1 MPVRIFP
8 KFETP
13 TDGLAADAQTGFA
26 LARVIEAHP
35 ALIPLL
41 DFCAVD
47 PLQIA
52 VEVGMVYPY
61 EEGGLDDLDDL
72 EFEPMEWFEP
82 VAGLAAVERAIA
94 AVRDTPHSLAAAIYD
109 PSLRPADVLA
119 DLEAIRAL
127 LQAALQHETRFHF
140 IQGDGI

>member
-1 MPVRIFP
+1 MPARIYP
-8 KFETP
+8 VLETAIP
-13 TDGLAADAQTGFA
+13 GLPAAPAAGFA
-26 LARVIEAHP
+26 LARVVEAHP
-35 ALIPLL
+35 ILSHLL

-47 PLQIA
+47 PHQIA

-94 AVRDTPHSLAAAIYD
+94 AVRDTPESLAAAIYD

-119 DLEAIRAL
+119 DLEAIHAL

>member
-1 MPVRIFP
+1 MPARFYPVLEAPIA
-8 KFETP
+8 
-13 TDGLAADAQTGFA
+13 GLSADPAAGFA
-26 LARVIEAHP
+26 LARVVEAHP
-35 ALIPLL
+35 VLAPLL

-47 PLQIA
+47 PHQIA

-82 VAGLAAVERAIA
+82 APGLAAVERAIR
-94 AVRDTPHSLAAAIYD
+94 AVRDDPQSLAAAIYD
-109 PSLRPADVLA
+109 PGLRSADVLA
-119 DLEAIRAL
+119 DLEAIKAL

-140 IQGDGI
+140 VQEG

>member
-1 MPVRIFP
+1 MPARIFP
-8 KFETP
+8 EFETP
-13 TDGLAADAQTGFA
+13 TDGLAADAQMGFA

-61 EEGGLDDLDDL
+61 EEGGLDDLGDID
-72 EFEPMEWFEP
+72 FGPFEWFEP
-82 VAGLAAVERAIA
+82 VAGLAALERATA
-94 AVRDTPHSLAAAIYD
+94 AVRDNPESLAAAIYD
-109 PSLRPADVLA
+109 PTLRPADVLS
-119 DLEAIRAL
+119 DLDAL
-127 LQAALQHETRFHF
+127 TLALQAALQQETRFHLV
-140 IQGDGI
+140 QDA

>member
-1 MPVRIFP
+1 MPARIYP
-8 KFETP
+8 VLEAP
-13 TDGLAADAQTGFA
+13 AGLPIDMTVGFA
-26 LARVIEAHP
+26 LARVVEAHP
-35 ALIPLL
+35 ALAPLL

-61 EEGGLDDLDDL
+61 EEGGLDDLGDIDFGL
-72 EFEPMEWFEP
+72 LEWFEP

-94 AVRDTPHSLAAAIYD
+94 AVRDAPQSLAAAIYD

-119 DLEAIRAL
+119 DLEAIDAL
-127 LQAALQHETRFHF
+127 LQAARQHETRFHF
-140 IQGDGI
+140 VQEA

>member
-1 MPVRIFP
+1 MPARIYP
-8 KFETP
+8 VLETAIAGLP
-13 TDGLAADAQTGFA
+13 TDPAAGFA
-26 LARVIEAHP
+26 LARAVEAHP
-35 ALIPLL
+35 VLAQLL

-47 PLQIA
+47 PHQIA

-82 VAGLAAVERAIA
+82 VAGLVVVERAIA
-94 AVRDTPHSLAAAIYD
+94 AVRNNPQSLAAAIYD
-109 PSLRPADVLA
+109 PGLRPADVLA
-119 DLEAIRAL
+119 DLEATNAL

-140 IQGDGI
+140 IQEA

>member
-1 MPVRIFP
+1 MPARIYP
-8 KFETP
+8 VLETP
-13 TDGLAADAQTGFA
+13 IPGLPADPAVGFA
-26 LARVIEAHP
+26 LARVVEAHP
-35 ALIPLL
+35 ILAQLL

-61 EEGGLDDLDDL
+61 EEGGLEDLDDL

-94 AVRDTPHSLAAAIYD
+94 AVRDTPESLAAAIYD
-109 PSLRPADVLA
+109 PGLRPADVLA
-119 DLEAIRAL
+119 DLEAIKAL
-127 LQAALQHETRFHF
+127 LQEALQHETRFHF
-140 IQGDGI
+140 VQTG